1 MPRYEV
7 TRTYLTNQVA
17 KVNANTYEEAYGR
30 AVSQGYW
37 KTYDGPYRP
46 YIDIVEIEEDDDEQI
61 YSNTI
66 CSGSRYSLTHTITR
80 RITNAD

>member
-37 KTYDGPYRP
+37 KTYQGDYRQG
-46 YIDIVEIEEDDDEQI
+46 DINIIEIEEDDYEQI
-61 YSNTI
+61 YS
-66 CSGSRYSLTHTITR
+66 R
-80 RITNAD
+80 RFTKRWVD